1 MDLKQ
6 LSLAIRSIAEE
17 KNIPEETLKE
27 IVEQALAAAYKKD
40 FGDKD
45 QNVRVDLNLNL
56 STITVYVIK
65 TVVETVIEPAFEISL
80 SEAKKIKPEAQIDDE
95 VEIKQSISDF
105 GRVAAQTAKQV
116 LLQKIRETER
126 DTILDEY
133 EHKIGSIF
141 NANVARVESNIIR
154 IDLGKV
160 QGIMPKNE
168 QILHEHY
175 YPGQRL
181 KVYLKDIEK
190 TTRGPQLILSRGCPE
205 FVKLLFKNEVPELE
219 NQTVEIK
226 DLVREAGVRT
236 KMAVSSNIKGIDPV
250 GTFVG
255 GRGVRVSAVMSEI
268 GEQEKIDILVWSDN
282 VEEYIKNAL
291 SPTKI
296 TSVTL
301 DKDNQK
307 AIVKVPEDQ
316 LSVAIGKNG
325 QNVRL
330 ASRLTGYELEI
341 EADKNQ
347 ATNNSPTETKKD
359 EKPKLKTTKLKKKTD
374 LESELLEAIQEHG
387 E

>member
-17 KNIPEETLKE
+17 KNIPEETLKG

-65 TVVETVIEPAFEISL
+65 TVVNKVVEPAYEISL
-80 SEAKKIKPEAQIDDE
+80 AEAKKIKPEVQVDDE
-95 VEIKQSISDF
+95 IQIKQSISDF

-126 DTILDEY
+126 DAILDEY
-133 EHKIGSIF
+133 KNKIGSIF
-141 NANVARVESNIIR
+141 NANVSRVETNIVR
-154 IDLGKV
+154 IDMGKV

-190 TTRGPQLILSRGCPE
+190 TTHGPQLILSRGCPE
-205 FVKLLFKNEVPELE
+205 FIKLLFKNEVPELE

-236 KMAVSSNIKGIDPV
+236 KMAVSSSIKGIDPV

-282 VEEYIKNAL
+282 DEEYIRNAL

-296 TSVTL
+296 SSVTL
-301 DKDNQK
+301 DREHKQ
-307 AIVKVPEDQ
+307 AIVRVPEDQ

-330 ASRLTGYELEI
+330 ASKLTGYELDI
-341 EADKNQ
+341 EADKQQNQ
-347 ATNNSPTETKKD
+347 VEASKD
-359 EKPKLKTTKLKKKTD
+359 EEKPKLKTTKLKKKTD
-374 LESELLEAIQEHG
+374 LESELLEAIQEQG

>member
-17 KNIPEETLKE
+17 KNIPEETLKG

-65 TVVETVIEPAFEISL
+65 TVVNKVVEPAYEISL
-80 SEAKKIKPEAQIDDE
+80 AEAKKIKPEVQVDDE
-95 VEIKQSISDF
+95 IQIKQSISDF

-126 DTILDEY
+126 DAILDEY
-133 EHKIGSIF
+133 KNKIGSIF
-141 NANVARVESNIIR
+141 NANVGRVETNIVR
-154 IDLGKV
+154 IDMGKV

-190 TTRGPQLILSRGCPE
+190 TTHGPQLILSRGCPE
-205 FVKLLFKNEVPELE
+205 FIKLLFKNEVPELE

-236 KMAVSSNIKGIDPV
+236 KMAVSSSIKGIDPV

-282 VEEYIKNAL
+282 DEEYIRNAL

-296 TSVTL
+296 SSVTL
-301 DKDNQK
+301 DREHKQ
-307 AIVKVPEDQ
+307 AIVRVPEDQ

-330 ASRLTGYELEI
+330 ASKLTGYELDI
-341 EADKNQ
+341 EADKQ
-347 ATNNSPTETKKD
+347 QSQVEASKD
-359 EKPKLKTTKLKKKTD
+359 EEKPKLKTTKLKKKTD
-374 LESELLEAIQEHG
+374 LESELLEAIQEQG